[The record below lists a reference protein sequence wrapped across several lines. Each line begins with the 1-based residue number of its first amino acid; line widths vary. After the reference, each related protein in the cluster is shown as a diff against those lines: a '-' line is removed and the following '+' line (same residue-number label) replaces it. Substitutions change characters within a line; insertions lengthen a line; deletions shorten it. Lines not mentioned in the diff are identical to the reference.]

1 MKQSDGRLVFNPF
14 HCCYSIIMWIMESDD
29 FGWLVTWK
37 EKNQWETE
45 ERNMSERK
53 KGETFKDGFVYAG
66 EFRKPKPNEWFVS
79 TRIVAFPLAEDVA
92 VQNTHLPI

>member
-1 MKQSDGRLVFNPF
+1 
-14 HCCYSIIMWIMESDD
+14 
-29 FGWLVTWK
+29 
-37 EKNQWETE
+37 
-45 ERNMSERK
+45 MSERK

-92 VQNTHLPI
+92 VQNTPCPNGKFCGTEHEILSLKERVEKK